1 MSSFATDMAIHN
13 GSSETWAAA
22 ALVST
27 QSSFDGGERWPAHGK
42 RAKSTHGDRTYDGHR
57 GDEFD
62 DEDAEDYE
70 DIGNEEGG
78 SLIGESADVKKKLKR
93 AANRKS
99 AQLSR
104 QRKKKHIEELTQ
116 QYSKLKR
123 SAEVLTIISDVVFL
137 LDELGTVLFVSQAAR
152 EVLGAEDPSSQIM
165 GKPVYP
171 LLTPA
176 SARQLQDVMGQAV
189 LAHRHSMLTRNQEDE
204 ASVVSSEQRRLRRQ
218 RCPSGEFDKV
228 GGGGEWGASSSS
240 AATGFEGGE
249 GGIPP
254 LPPQPQ
260 LTYPLERCTLQFVS
274 LVDNRTL
281 ILLDITGTAATVE
294 GSPQNLQFV
303 CSARPRVSERVAAG
317 RSSSKASS
325 SNGSSEGSS
334 HSASSSIS
342 SSSSRSG
349 ASSSV
354 SRFEKNQ
361 AFSSSGREGSG
372 DGSDDGS
379 GSSTSSP
386 RLPTD

>member
-204 ASVVSSEQRRLRRQ
+204 ASVVSNEQRRRGDSGARRASLIKWEGAA
-218 RCPSGEFDKV
+218 SG
-228 GGGGEWGASSSS
+228 G
-240 AATGFEGGE
+240 
-249 GGIPP
+249 
-254 LPPQPQ
+254 LLLL